1 MKFLVI
7 WKLDLSLLS
16 PHVASAVARMPSYA
30 KPLEHSGK
38 VAARYHIVGA
48 HGGAWLY
55 DVDSNEE
62 LERLIALMPIYN
74 FAHYTIYPLADM
86 PDWDE
91 TGPVSAETGS
101 DPRPLPARPGPRAS
115 RASFS
120 RNRGLRES
128 GIRRILGSR
137 ASWGGHGNFAGRR

>member
-16 PHVASAVARMPSYA
+16 PQVASAVARMPSYA
-30 KPLEHSGK
+30 LPLERSGR

-55 DVDSNEE
+55 DVGSNEE

-74 FAHYTIYPLADM
+74 FAHYTVYPLAEM

-91 TGPVSAETGS
+91 TGASPG
-101 DPRPLPARPGPRAS
+101 RPDTATEAPGAGPP
-115 RASFS
+115 
-120 RNRGLRES
+120 RES
-128 GIRRILGSR
+128 PAAPER
-137 ASWGGHGNFAGRR
+137 